1 MTDPNLLIINAII
14 IGLVGGVIPGPI
26 LASAFLSSIVDG
38 FKGSVRIILWGMLN
52 ETLVALFSLT
62 ILRMLNLPISIFHI
76 LSIVGG
82 ILLIDIS
89 IKLWKIKNLEI
100 NTKEI
105 LSLKKISYLILTNG
119 VLWAYWITVCIPQAL
134 QLDKY
139 ISLGSYLFL
148 ILVEISWLISTILA
162 TYIFSLSKAL
172 LNDTKQIKI
181 VKIFAL
187 VYIYFAVS
195 FFYSSLIY
203 FKNLL

>member
-1 MTDPNLLIINAII
+1 MINPNLLITNAII

-38 FKGSVRIILWGMLN
+38 FKRSIKIILWGMLN

-62 ILRMLNLPISIFHI
+62 IFRMLNLPFSVFHI

-82 ILLIDIS
+82 VLLIDIS

-100 NTKEI
+100 ETKEI

-148 ILVEISWLISTILA
+148 ILVEISWLISTVVA
-162 TYIFSLSKAL
+162 TYIFSLSKAI
-172 LNDTKQIKI
+172 LNNSRQIKI
-181 VKIFAL
+181 IKIFAI
-187 VYIYFAVS
+187 VYIYFAVN
-195 FFYSSLIY
+195 FFYSSYIY
-203 FKNLL
+203 FKNLQ